1 MRCAGKVYGA
11 VFGLLTGSMLLVS
24 TTSACAQV
32 SPEEIQ
38 FPRPNADEQ
47 KYLRQLQS
55 LHQSIV
61 ALQFPFGFKLAR
73 YPGANPGQKAA
84 LDSNGIE
91 FVDFQ
96 HRVVLKVSGI
106 YKAAYSSAQLSENE
120 RASRTFQEVVTPIL
134 RLITQQIPRNADYDG
149 IGFEIVYHT
158 RDANKAYD
166 YEGQEVLTVVLGRD
180 DAFSYLNTAV
190 DEDRQKLLNRSNIFV
205 DGKEFGLA
213 LNQRDSFNVQAFER
227 SLPRQ
232 AGELPSAAPV
242 NTELSPVITE
252 NTVSSNVP
260 IAQSKP
266 ASNSTPAPT
275 VVNSGTS
282 PATTPVMTLQAKY
295 EAQLNAMMKE
305 DGAQFNLVESA
316 QPVFE
321 RFGDQ
326 TVLHLTMQNTLL
338 LDASTTSIYKRAA
351 QSFDLFLAPKLKDLS
366 KKLPADA
373 EYSALYFSVLN
384 NPGAAR
390 NPSEVIDYIC
400 PAGSIRSFVENKITG
415 QDLINQSIVLVNG
428 IRIGLNLQ
436 LVE

>member
-1 MRCAGKVYGA
+1 MI
-11 VFGLLTGSMLLVS
+11 
-24 TTSACAQV
+24 TSR
-32 SPEEIQ
+32 SKW
-38 FPRPNADEQ
+38 RPANRSFIP
-47 KYLRQLQS
+47 LNS
-55 LHQSIV
+55 LIV
-61 ALQFPFGFKLAR
+61 GPFLPNHYCNPLALA
-73 YPGANPGQKAA
+73 
-84 LDSNGIE
+84 ICT
-91 FVDFQ
+91 
-96 HRVVLKVSGI
+96 
-106 YKAAYSSAQLSENE
+106 
-120 RASRTFQEVVTPIL
+120 RA
-134 RLITQQIPRNADYDG
+134 
-149 IGFEIVYHT
+149 VYHT

-305 DGAQFNLVESA
+305 DGAQFN
-316 QPVFE
+316 
-321 RFGDQ
+321 
-326 TVLHLTMQNTLL
+326 
-338 LDASTTSIYKRAA
+338 
-351 QSFDLFLAPKLKDLS
+351 
-366 KKLPADA
+366 
-373 EYSALYFSVLN
+373 
-384 NPGAAR
+384 
-390 NPSEVIDYIC
+390 
-400 PAGSIRSFVENKITG
+400 
-415 QDLINQSIVLVNG
+415 
-428 IRIGLNLQ
+428 
-436 LVE
+436 